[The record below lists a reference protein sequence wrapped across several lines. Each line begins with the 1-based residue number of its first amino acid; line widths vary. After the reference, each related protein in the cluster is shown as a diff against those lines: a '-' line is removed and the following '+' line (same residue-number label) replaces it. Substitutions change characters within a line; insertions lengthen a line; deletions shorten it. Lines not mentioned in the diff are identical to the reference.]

1 MREGKMAFLYRGKMV
16 DAPHLERA
24 QNILERSKAI
34 TKRDA

>member
-16 DAPHLERA
+16 DTPHLERA